1 MKKISGGVCAPAG
14 FRANGVH
21 CGIRKN
27 KTKRDLS
34 LIVSEKRASAA
45 CVYTTNLVKG
55 APIIVTKS
63 HVADGYAQAIVC
75 NSGNANT
82 CNADGVEIA
91 EAMCALVEKNTGIA
105 ASDVVVA
112 STGVIGQPLSV
123 EPMAEGMPAL
133 AAGLS
138 EENGN
143 LAAQGIMTT
152 DTVAKEIAFSFD
164 LGGAE
169 CHIGAIGKGVGMI
182 NPNMATMLIFVTTDA
197 AISPAMLQ
205 KALSADVKD
214 TFNMVSV
221 DGDTSTN
228 DMVCVL
234 ANGLA
239 GNPEITETGKDFN
252 AFRRALNKV
261 TTYLCRC
268 IAKDGEGATK
278 LLECKVTGAK
288 TKNAAKLVAKSVIKS
303 SLFKAAMFGAD
314 ANWGRVLCAVGYSG
328 ADVDVSKVDV
338 SFKSRCGRIDVCKNG
353 SGIEFSEEEAKKV
366 LGADEIQILIELND
380 KSGKATAWGCDLT
393 YDYVKIN
400 GDYRT

>member
-152 DTVAKEIAFSFD
+152 DTVA
-164 LGGAE
+164 
-169 CHIGAIGKGVGMI
+169 
-182 NPNMATMLIFVTTDA
+182 
-197 AISPAMLQ
+197 
-205 KALSADVKD
+205 
-214 TFNMVSV
+214 
-221 DGDTSTN
+221 
-228 DMVCVL
+228 
-234 ANGLA
+234 
-239 GNPEITETGKDFN
+239 
-252 AFRRALNKV
+252 
-261 TTYLCRC
+261 
-268 IAKDGEGATK
+268 
-278 LLECKVTGAK
+278 
-288 TKNAAKLVAKSVIKS
+288 
-303 SLFKAAMFGAD
+303 
-314 ANWGRVLCAVGYSG
+314 
-328 ADVDVSKVDV
+328 
-338 SFKSRCGRIDVCKNG
+338 
-353 SGIEFSEEEAKKV
+353 
-366 LGADEIQILIELND
+366 
-380 KSGKATAWGCDLT
+380 
-393 YDYVKIN
+393 
-400 GDYRT
+400 